1 MRERTLLRTKRME
14 LIPGTPELLRAETEN
29 QERFADLLGA
39 SVPDGW
45 PPEEVDQATLE
56 FMALLLEEGPHQ
68 AGWWCWYFILKGEE
82 GQEDVLIGNGGFKGR
97 PSPRGTV
104 EIGYSI
110 HPSFRNR
117 GYATEAVKELVAW
130 AFDHPR
136 VRRVVA
142 DTLPPNEA
150 SKRVLEKAGFVD
162 TGTRPRR
169 RLMRFALERPDA
181 LDQR

>member
-1 MRERTLLRTKRME
+1 MKERTLLRTKRME
-14 LIPGTPELLRAETEN
+14 LIPGTPELLRAEIDN
-29 QERFADLLGA
+29 QERLAELLGA
-39 SVPDGW
+39 TVPDGW

-68 AGWWCWYFILKGEE
+68 AGWWCWYFILRDKE
-82 GQEDVLIGNGGFKGR
+82 GREAVLIGNGGFKGR

-104 EIGYSI
+104 EIGYAI
-110 HPSFRNR
+110 HPSFRNL
-117 GYATEAVKELVAW
+117 GYATEAVEELVTW
-130 AFDHPR
+130 AFDYPR

-142 DTLPPNEA
+142 DTLPSNEA

-169 RLMRFALERPDA
+169 RLMRFALERSDV
-181 LDQR
+181 LDHG

>member
-1 MRERTLLRTKRME
+1 MRERILLRTKRME
-14 LIPGTPELLRAETEN
+14 LIPGTPALLRAEMEN
-29 QERFADLLGA
+29 QERFADFLGA
-39 SVPDGW
+39 TVPEGW

-68 AGWWCWYFILKGEE
+68 AGWWCWYFVLRSE
-82 GQEDVLIGNGGFKGR
+82 GIHEGVLIGNGGFKGR

-117 GYATEAVKELVAW
+117 GYATEAVGELVAW

-142 DTLPPNEA
+142 DTLPSNDA

-181 LDQR
+181 LGQR